1 MKNKPFR
8 ELKKLKNFD
17 FLEMAA
23 QIAYQIWPFQGS
35 SKTDY
40 DHKYFFICIADFID
54 IQVSWRRY
62 RGTSDYHIRGRY
74 LNEIHNEYC
83 RRGIYNAIFE
93 ANVDIYLKRECES
106 KLITQ
111 SIDSSFIA
119 NKQGTKNNDNLL
131 SNKEKQQNIKIRQDN
146 LLLPIDQQK
155 KERKF
160 IDFNRYN
167 GRKKYFKKDICVD
180 NYGFILQHHTSS
192 SKNMIQ

>member
-54 IQVSWRRY
+54 TQVSWRRY

-83 RRGIYNAIFE
+83 RRGIYDAIFE
-93 ANVDIYLKRECES
+93 ANVDIYLKRYRES

-119 NKQGTKNNDNLL
+119 NKQGTKNNDHLL

-146 LLLPIDQQK
+146 LLLQIDQQK
-155 KERKF
+155 KSVNLLILTVTMVGKNILKKIF
-160 IDFNRYN
+160 VLIIMVLFYN
-167 GRKKYFKKDICVD
+167 I
-180 NYGFILQHHTSS
+180 ILLLLKT
-192 SKNMIQ
+192 